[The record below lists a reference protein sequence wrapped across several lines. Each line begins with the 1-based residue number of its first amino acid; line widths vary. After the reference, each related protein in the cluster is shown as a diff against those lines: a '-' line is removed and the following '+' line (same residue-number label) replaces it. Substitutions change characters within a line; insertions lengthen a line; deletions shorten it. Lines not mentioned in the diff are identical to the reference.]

1 MSEHVAGL
9 NRDQT
14 LIFPDTLEE
23 YVDKENPVRFIDA
36 FIDSLNLKKL
46 GFTHSIP
53 NELGRPSYNPS
64 DLLKL
69 YIYGYLNQVRTSRK
83 LEHECH
89 RNIEVIWLMKK
100 LAPDF
105 KTIAD
110 FRKDNVN
117 CIKGVFR
124 EFVKFCMGLDLYG
137 AKYVAIDG
145 VKLKAVNSIDRNF
158 NQKTLTYRLKI
169 IDERVSKYLKEMEAL
184 DKEEEKAKEDCWRG
198 RIHHAG

>member
-1 MSEHVAGL
+1 MNWE
-9 NRDQT
+9 D
-14 LIFPDTLEE
+14 PPYDP
-23 YVDKENPVRFIDA
+23 K
-36 FIDSLNLKKL
+36 
-46 GFTHSIP
+46 
-53 NELGRPSYNPS
+53 

-89 RNIEVIWLMKK
+89 RNIEVIYLMKK
-100 LAPDF
+100 LTPDF

-110 FRKDNVN
+110 FRKDNVD

-137 AKYVAIDG
+137 AKLIAIDG

-158 NQKTLTYRLKI
+158 NQKTLIYRLKMI
-169 IDERVSKYLKEMEAL
+169 EERVSKYLKEMESSSTR
-184 DKEEEKAKEDCWRG
+184 RG
-198 RIHHAG
+198 ESPSDT